1 MNRNKFLIFIIL
13 ISQIVVSQ
21 VPAYYSSIDF
31 GQSGEALKSDLTTLI
46 SGHTEFPYS
55 SSSTDTWDILQESDI
70 LSGDN
75 VLLIYGYDDTDSNPI
90 TDRLRDKDDLCNFSG
105 SEATSS
111 NRTAASSSSSG
122 SSSSSSRAAEQ
133 KQAAEQQRQE
143 QDK

>member
-1 MNRNKFLIFIIL
+1 MNRSRFLIFTIL

-55 SSSTDTWDILQESDI
+55 SSSTDTWDILQQSDI

-75 VLLIYGYDDTDSNPI
+75 VLLIYGYDDSDSNPI
-90 TDRLRDKDDLCNFSG
+90 TDRLRDKDDECSFSRCTFAFG
-105 SEATSS
+105 ISIVSGTIPKFLIYLIAFSTFGTISEI
-111 NRTAASSSSSG
+111 R
-122 SSSSSSRAAEQ
+122 
-133 KQAAEQQRQE
+133 
-143 QDK
+143 